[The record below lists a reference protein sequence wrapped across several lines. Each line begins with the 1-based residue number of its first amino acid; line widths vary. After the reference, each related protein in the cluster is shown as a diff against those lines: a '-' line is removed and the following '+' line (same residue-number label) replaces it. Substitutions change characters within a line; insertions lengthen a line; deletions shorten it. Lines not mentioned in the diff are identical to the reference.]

1 MDAGLPTI
9 DIGGWFSGVDAD
21 RRRIAREFDESCRA
35 TGFLQLVGH
44 GVPVSLCRDLKDVAD
59 QFFGLGLEEKR
70 RYEPASRLI
79 NRGYSA
85 TRTESLAYSLGA
97 ARPPD
102 LAEAFI
108 VGAERYVP
116 GDPYYEAE
124 RERSFAPNIWPER
137 PGRFQE
143 IALRYFAE
151 VSALSRAL
159 LDVAALALGVD
170 GDVFASATDRSVE
183 TLRCNWY
190 VRHTDDVRLEAD
202 QMGLGAHTDYGI
214 LTVLL
219 ADPVPGLQVIG
230 PDGEWRDVLPL
241 EDGFVVNVGD
251 ALAIWTND
259 LWTSTIHRVV
269 PGLPGA
275 APRRSFAFFQDG
287 NLDAVIECLPSCR
300 SEQRPPRYQPI
311 TLGRH
316 LQDKIRGGR
325 SQTRLEEAVQTT
337 GERGGDR
344 L

>member
-9 DIGGWFSGVDAD
+9 DIGAWFDGTDAD
-21 RRRIAREFDESCRA
+21 RRRIALEFDESCRA

-44 GVPVSLCRDLKDVAD
+44 RVPTPLFREVKAVAD
-59 QFFGLGLEEKR
+59 EFFGLDLDEKR
-70 RYEPASRLI
+70 RCEPASREI

-85 TRTESLAYSLGA
+85 SRTESLSYSLGTT
-97 ARPPD
+97 RPPD

-124 RERSFAPNIWPER
+124 RGRSFAPNIWPER
-137 PGRFQE
+137 PAEFRDV
-143 IALRYFAE
+143 ASRYFAE
-151 VSALSRAL
+151 VSALSRTL
-159 LDVAALALGVD
+159 LDIAALALGVD
-170 GDVFASATDRSVE
+170 REVFASATDRSVE
-183 TLRCNWY
+183 TLRYNWY
-190 VRHTDDVRLEAD
+190 VRLTDEVGLESD

-214 LTVLL
+214 ITVLL

-230 PDGEWRDVLPL
+230 PDGQWRDVLPL

-251 ALAIWTND
+251 ALAVWTND

-269 PGLPGA
+269 PGMPGA
-275 APRRSFAFFQDG
+275 AQRRSFAFFQDG

-300 SEQRPPRYQPI
+300 SEERPARYAPV

-316 LQDKIRGGR
+316 LQDKLRGGR
-325 SQTRLEEAVQTT
+325 SLSQLQEAIQTT
-337 GERGGDR
+337 GERGGE
-344 L
+344 LL

>member
-9 DIGGWFSGVDAD
+9 DIGGWFGGSAAD
-21 RRRIAREFDESCRA
+21 RAGIAAEFDESCRRS
-35 TGFLQLVGH
+35 GFLQLVGH
-44 GVPVSLCRDLKDVAD
+44 GVPVSVCRELKDVAD
-59 QFFGLGLEEKR
+59 EFFGLDLDEKR
-70 RYEPASRLI
+70 RYEPASREV

-85 TRTESLAYSLGA
+85 SRTESLSYSLGT

-102 LAEAFI
+102 LAEAFV
-108 VGAERYVP
+108 VGAERYVA

-137 PGRFQE
+137 PERFRE
-143 IALRYFAE
+143 VTSRYFAE
-151 VSALSRAL
+151 VSDLSRTL
-159 LDVAALALGVD
+159 LDVAALGLGVD
-170 GDVFASATDRSVE
+170 RDVFASATDRSVE
-183 TLRCNWY
+183 TLKCNWY
-190 VRHTDDVRLEAD
+190 VRHTDELGLEPD

-251 ALAIWTND
+251 ALAVWTND

-275 APRRSFAFFQDG
+275 VQRRSFAFFQDG

-300 SEQRPPRYQPI
+300 SEERPPRYPPI

-325 SQTRLEEAVQTT
+325 LQRPLEEAIQTT
-337 GERGGDR
+337 GERGRER

>member
-9 DIGGWFSGVDAD
+9 DIGGWFDGTEAD
-21 RRRIAREFDESCRA
+21 RRRVAGQFDEACRS

-44 GVPVSLCRDLKDVAD
+44 RVPIPLFREVKAVAD
-59 QFFGLGLEEKR
+59 EFFALDLDEKR
-70 RYEPASRLI
+70 RYEPASREV

-85 TRTESLAYSLGA
+85 SRTESLAYSLGTT
-97 ARPPD
+97 RPPD

-108 VGAERYVP
+108 VGAERYVA

-137 PGRFQE
+137 PAEFRDV
-143 IALRYFAE
+143 ASRYFAE
-151 VSALSRAL
+151 VSALSRTL
-159 LDVAALALGVD
+159 LDIAALALGVD
-170 GDVFASATDRSVE
+170 RRVFASATDRSVE

-190 VRHTDDVRLEAD
+190 VRATDEVRLESD

-214 LTVLL
+214 ITVLL
-219 ADPVPGLQVIG
+219 ADPVPGLQVFG
-230 PDGEWRDVLPL
+230 PDGQWRDVMPL

-251 ALAIWTND
+251 ALAVWTND

-269 PGLPGA
+269 PGMPGA
-275 APRRSFAFFQDG
+275 AQRRSFAFFQDG

-300 SEQRPPRYQPI
+300 SDQRPARYAPV

-316 LQDKIRGGR
+316 LQDKLRGGR
-325 SQTRLEEAVQTT
+325 SLSQLQEAIQTT
-337 GERGGDR
+337 GERGGE
-344 L
+344 LL